1 MATGHGAGG
10 SAHDDFVYHLHRGS
24 SLLLKERVGDAKE
37 ELERALA
44 LQPRDAKSQD
54 LLAGVYYRLGLYPR
68 AIRLWSG
75 LVRSMPKEPTLR
87 VNLALVLFKTG
98 QADAAREHID
108 AALAIAPQHKRA
120 WGYLGLIHW
129 RQGQIQEAHAAF
141 VRAEQHSM
149 ARRMEEALEKT
160 TPGSIEA
167 PPMDHLDE
175 HDRAAMRGAAEEAL
189 DQLGALSVEP
199 STRRQKRSGAWEAV
213 EPGEESFAPPPRL
226 KTLRPIDGP
235 RSLASFLGAW
245 SVALDPGQTMACV
258 DGALHV
264 QSESDVCLR
273 LGHLTSVR
281 GELETIRIPTGKGD
295 SLGGV
300 DPLWRLTGPVDVI
313 TRSVHPEIHVVD
325 IGEQVF
331 YVEESRIL
339 GFDATLE
346 FEVAELPL
354 GDDEKMVI
362 QFQGQGA
369 VAFGARSPKV
379 LSLNSGEELRIRP
392 ERLVAWSGRLFPSGG
407 RGTSPYSA
415 AAPRLVLRGEG
426 YVVVD

>member
-24 SLLLKERVGDAKE
+24 SLLLNEQVSDAKE

-54 LLAGVYYRLGLYPR
+54 LLAGVYYQLGLYPR

-75 LVRSMPKEPTLR
+75 LVRSIPKEPTLR

-108 AALAIAPQHKRA
+108 AALAAAPDHKRA

-129 RQGQIQEAHAAF
+129 RQGHIEEARAAF
-141 VRAEQHSM
+141 VKADQNSM
-149 ARRMEEALEKT
+149 ARRMEEALAMS

-189 DQLGALSVEP
+189 EQLEGLSVEP
-199 STRRQKRSGAWEAV
+199 SMRPVRRSGAWEAV

-226 KTLRPIDGP
+226 KNRRPIDGP
-235 RSLASFLGAW
+235 RSLASFLGDW
-245 SVALDPGQTMACV
+245 SVALEPGQSMACI

-264 QSESDVCLR
+264 QTRQDVCLR
-273 LGHLTSVR
+273 LGRLTSVR
-281 GELETIRIPTGKGD
+281 GELETLRIPTGRGEF
-295 SLGGV
+295 LGGA
-300 DPLWRLTGPVDVI
+300 DPLWRLIGPVDLI
-313 TRSVHPEIHVVD
+313 TRSVHMDLHVVD
-325 IGEQVF
+325 IEDQVF
-331 YVEESRIL
+331 FVEESRIL
-339 GFDATLE
+339 GFDASLR
-346 FEVAELPL
+346 FDVAELPL
-354 GDDEKMVI
+354 GDDEKMVL
-362 QFQGQGA
+362 QFQGEGA
-369 VAFGARSPKV
+369 IAFGASAPKV
-379 LSLNSGEELRIRP
+379 LPLNSGEELRIQP

-407 RGTSPYSA
+407 RGTAPYSV